1 MKMNGGHFR
10 SHVWDP
16 KLLCLQIVAMQCQFY
31 FLFGMWTYLMDI
43 IGRFDASM
51 DQLFTQTVNSCYCQF
66 EVMHIILLSNNFK
79 LFLNDFFQ
87 DLDLLEDSGRVQ
99 VIAFLLNSLTR

>member
-1 MKMNGGHFR
+1 MFGLLRNRFKMNGGHFR

-31 FLFGMWTYLMDI
+31 FMFGMWTYLMDI

-51 DQLFTQTVNSCYCQF
+51 DQLFTQTVRDVMECY
-66 EVMHIILLSNNFK
+66 
-79 LFLNDFFQ
+79 
-87 DLDLLEDSGRVQ
+87 
-99 VIAFLLNSLTR
+99 IAYMTTVKKTKQYSKFSKSITQ

>member
-1 MKMNGGHFR
+1 MNGGHFR

-51 DQLFTQTVNSCYCQF
+51 DQLFTQTVKASNYQF
-66 EVMHIILLSNNFK
+66 EVVYICML
-79 LFLNDFFQ
+79 LFLLNNTGELILFQ

>member
-1 MKMNGGHFR
+1 MFGLLRNRFKMNGGHFR

-31 FLFGMWTYLMDI
+31 FMFGMWTYLMDI

-51 DQLFTQTVNSCYCQF
+51 DQLFTQTVRDVMEYYIAYMTTDKKTQQF
-66 EVMHIILLSNNFK
+66 PQFSLL
-79 LFLNDFFQ
+79 
-87 DLDLLEDSGRVQ
+87 
-99 VIAFLLNSLTR
+99 